1 VAYRKRP
8 QAETPQMLPSSGGR
22 IPPQAVDVEKAVL
35 GAMLIDR
42 EAVPKALEV
51 VDDNG
56 FYNPL
61 HQKIFRAMNS
71 LFERSEPIDAV
82 TVTEEMRKLGTL
94 DPSTDPLYL
103 TELTMNVS
111 TAANIEYHA
120 RIILEKSLMRS
131 LISASGEIAS
141 RAYNETEDA
150 LDLLDEAEG
159 KIFQISE
166 RRLKK
171 SFTSLGSA
179 LADTMETLQAL
190 HGTHGGITGVPS
202 GFPKLDEKTGG
213 WQKSDLIIVA
223 GRPSQGK
230 TAFALTVAR
239 NAALHKDKKTAVGIF
254 SLEMAEQ
261 QLIIRLLAAEAKV
274 NAHELRTGRLHDD
287 KWKNL
292 SRNVGRLAEA
302 KIFIDDT
309 PALSILELRAKARR
323 LKAEHGVG
331 LIIAD
336 YLQLIQGP
344 RNAESREREIST
356 ISRSLK
362 ALAKELNI
370 PVIALSQLNRAVEAR
385 TDRRPMLA
393 DLRECVTGDTLVC
406 LADGRRVP
414 ISELVGREVEV
425 QTMHPDG
432 RIGTALSDAVW
443 RVGRKPV
450 FEIRLASG
458 RSIRATAEHRL
469 YGIDGWIKVRDLQN
483 GSRLAIAR
491 RTPEPDSTSAWSDEK
506 LILLGHLMGDGSYLS
521 GQPMR
526 YTTSS
531 IQNSFAVSSSAA
543 RAFGVTVKRYA
554 GRNSWHQLLISGN
567 GNRWRPEG
575 VNRWLRELGIF
586 NQRSHEKRVPR
597 ELFTLSNK
605 EIALFLKHLWATDG
619 CIHTRTGGSCISYYS
634 TNSHG
639 LAYDVASLLHRF
651 GIVGRISSTRKGSY
665 RPQYH
670 VKITSKAALT
680 TFLQEI
686 GAFGPRILQARG
698 MTEYLSTRS
707 STTNVDTIP
716 VEVFQQVQGLMQ
728 EYGISQREMSQLRGT
743 AYGGSSHY
751 RFAPSREVLL
761 EYAELLHNEDLIA
774 VATSDLFWDSVT
786 AIEPYGEEDV
796 YDLTVPE
803 TSSWLA
809 DGIVSHNSGAI
820 EQDADV
826 VIFVHRPE
834 SYGITE
840 IKDDELGSIPSEG
853 VAEIIIGKQRNGP
866 IDTVRLAFRKEYAGF
881 ERLAPVSMETLLPPP
896 VSAGEDMPF

>member
-1 VAYRKRP
+1 
-8 QAETPQMLPSSGGR
+8 MLPGPGGR

-51 VDDNG
+51 VDDNA

-71 LFERSEPIDAV
+71 LFERSEPVDAV
-82 TVTEEMRKLGTL
+82 TVTAEMRKMGTL
-94 DPSTDPLYL
+94 DPSSDPLYL

-111 TAANIEYHA
+111 TAANVEYHA

-131 LISASGEIAS
+131 LISASSEMAT
-141 RAYNETEDA
+141 RAYGETEDA

-179 LADTMETLQAL
+179 LAETMETLQAL
-190 HGTHGGITGVPS
+190 HGTHGGITGVPT

-230 TAFALTVAR
+230 TAFALSLAR
-239 NAALHKDKKTAVGIF
+239 NAALHKDKKTAVAIF

-274 NAHELRTGRLHDD
+274 NAHELRTGRLHED

-302 KIFIDDT
+302 KIFIDDS

-323 LKAEHGVG
+323 LKAEHNVG
-331 LIIAD
+331 LVIAD

-344 RNAESREREIST
+344 RNAESREREISM

-393 DLRECVTGDTLVC
+393 DLRE
-406 LADGRRVP
+406 
-414 ISELVGREVEV
+414 
-425 QTMHPDG
+425 
-432 RIGTALSDAVW
+432 
-443 RVGRKPV
+443 
-450 FEIRLASG
+450 
-458 RSIRATAEHRL
+458 
-469 YGIDGWIKVRDLQN
+469 
-483 GSRLAIAR
+483 
-491 RTPEPDSTSAWSDEK
+491 
-506 LILLGHLMGDGSYLS
+506 
-521 GQPMR
+521 
-526 YTTSS
+526 
-531 IQNSFAVSSSAA
+531 
-543 RAFGVTVKRYA
+543 
-554 GRNSWHQLLISGN
+554 
-567 GNRWRPEG
+567 
-575 VNRWLRELGIF
+575 
-586 NQRSHEKRVPR
+586 
-597 ELFTLSNK
+597 
-605 EIALFLKHLWATDG
+605 
-619 CIHTRTGGSCISYYS
+619 
-634 TNSHG
+634 
-639 LAYDVASLLHRF
+639 
-651 GIVGRISSTRKGSY
+651 
-665 RPQYH
+665 
-670 VKITSKAALT
+670 
-680 TFLQEI
+680 
-686 GAFGPRILQARG
+686 
-698 MTEYLSTRS
+698 
-707 STTNVDTIP
+707 
-716 VEVFQQVQGLMQ
+716 
-728 EYGISQREMSQLRGT
+728 
-743 AYGGSSHY
+743 
-751 RFAPSREVLL
+751 
-761 EYAELLHNEDLIA
+761 
-774 VATSDLFWDSVT
+774 
-786 AIEPYGEEDV
+786 
-796 YDLTVPE
+796 
-803 TSSWLA
+803 
-809 DGIVSHNSGAI
+809 SGAI

-853 VAEIIIGKQRNGP
+853 IAEIIIGKQRNGP
-866 IDTVRLAFRKEYAGF
+866 IDVVRLNFRKEYAGF
-881 ERLAPVSMETLLPPP
+881 ERLAPASMETMLPPP